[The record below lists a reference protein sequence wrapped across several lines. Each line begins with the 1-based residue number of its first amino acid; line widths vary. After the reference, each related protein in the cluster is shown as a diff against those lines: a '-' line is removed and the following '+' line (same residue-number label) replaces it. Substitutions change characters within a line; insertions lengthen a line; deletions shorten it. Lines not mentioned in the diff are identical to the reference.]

1 VVDISFLLGLAQASE
16 GSQCRQEKSR
26 YNEPDFNHKPSARRC
41 HWRAFLF
48 GEHYMPS
55 FDVVSELDKH
65 EVTNA
70 VENAVKELDRRYDL
84 KGKGSFEFKEKDLTV
99 NLTAEAEFQLEAM
112 IEILKLALVK
122 RKIDVQCLEVKDAY
136 ASGKLM
142 KQEAVLKEGIDKEL
156 AKKIVAHI
164 KDAKLKVQAAIQG
177 EQVRVT
183 GKKRDDLQ
191 EAIAALRGKEFGM
204 PLQFN
209 NFRD

>member
-1 VVDISFLLGLAQASE
+1 
-16 GSQCRQEKSR
+16 
-26 YNEPDFNHKPSARRC
+26 
-41 HWRAFLF
+41 
-48 GEHYMPS
+48 MPS

-70 VENAVKELDRRYDL
+70 VDNAIKELDRRYDL
-84 KGKGSFEFKEKDLTV
+84 KGKGTFEFKELTV
-99 NLTAEAEFQLEAM
+99 TLTAEADFQLEAM
-112 IEILKLALVK
+112 VEILKLALVK
-122 RKIDVQCLEVKDAY
+122 RKIDAKCLEIKDAY

-142 KQEAVLKEGIDKEL
+142 KQEVILREGIDKEL
-156 AKKIVAHI
+156 AKKIVAHF
-164 KDAKLKVQAAIQG
+164 KEAKLKVQAAIQG

-191 EAIAALRGKEFGM
+191 EAIAALRAYDSGM

>member
-1 VVDISFLLGLAQASE
+1 
-16 GSQCRQEKSR
+16 
-26 YNEPDFNHKPSARRC
+26 
-41 HWRAFLF
+41 
-48 GEHYMPS
+48 MPS

-65 EVTNA
+65 ELTNA

-99 NLTAEAEFQLEAM
+99 NLTAEADFQLEAM

-136 ASGKLM
+136 ASGKVV

-156 AKKIVAHI
+156 AKKIVAHV

-177 EQVRVT
+177 EQVRIT

-191 EAIAALRGKEFGM
+191 EAIAALRAKEFGM

>member
-1 VVDISFLLGLAQASE
+1 
-16 GSQCRQEKSR
+16 
-26 YNEPDFNHKPSARRC
+26 
-41 HWRAFLF
+41 
-48 GEHYMPS
+48 MPS
-55 FDVVSELDKH
+55 FDIVSELDKH

-70 VENAVKELDRRYDL
+70 VDNAIKELDRRYDL
-84 KGKGSFEFKEKDLTV
+84 KGKGSFEFKDLTV
-99 NLTAEAEFQLEAM
+99 NLTAEADFQLEAM

-122 RKIDVQCLEVKDAY
+122 RKIDIKCLEVKDAF

-142 KQEAVLKEGIDKEL
+142 KQEATLKEGIDKEL

-191 EAIAALRGKEFGM
+191 DAIAALRTHEFGM

>member
-1 VVDISFLLGLAQASE
+1 
-16 GSQCRQEKSR
+16 
-26 YNEPDFNHKPSARRC
+26 
-41 HWRAFLF
+41 
-48 GEHYMPS
+48 MPS

-99 NLTAEAEFQLEAM
+99 NLTAEADFQLEAM

-122 RKIDVQCLEVKDAY
+122 RKIDVQCLEVKDAF

-142 KQEAVLKEGIDKEL
+142 KQEAVLKEGIDKEM
-156 AKKIVAHI
+156 AKKIVAHV

-177 EQVRVT
+177 EQVRIT

-191 EAIAALRGKEFGM
+191 EAIAVLRAKEFGM

>member
-1 VVDISFLLGLAQASE
+1 
-16 GSQCRQEKSR
+16 
-26 YNEPDFNHKPSARRC
+26 
-41 HWRAFLF
+41 
-48 GEHYMPS
+48 MPS

-84 KGKGSFEFKEKDLTV
+84 KGKGTFEFKEKDLTV
-99 NLTAEAEFQLEAM
+99 NLTAEADFQLEAM

-183 GKKRDDLQ
+183 VKKRDDLQ
-191 EAIAALRGKEFGM
+191 EAIALLRGHEFGM
-204 PLQFN
+204 PLQYN